1 MAWSAAWAGLLF
13 GGLAWAGLLRVSPED
28 EQRGMDFRKHGESAY
43 PNMVNYI
50 SSQYLFN
57 LPGAPGR
64 VREGDGEV

>member
-43 PNMVNYI
+43 PNMVIYTLEY
-50 SSQYLFN
+50 SCHYWFN
-57 LPGAPGR
+57 LVCAPG
-64 VREGDGEV
+64 